1 MRVPERPLCMRVSRK
16 GGQGGAAAG
25 TTTAMQ
31 TEPTEPTSKRR
42 NFDEAFKRDAVALLC
57 KGDQPIK
64 QLAQELGVSHWNLR
78 DWKKRYGPPAPI
90 RSSEV
95 VETELRALR
104 RENERLRA
112 QCDILKKT
120 LGILVEPSPNA
131 SRA

>member
-1 MRVPERPLCMRVSRK
+1 
-16 GGQGGAAAG
+16 
-25 TTTAMQ
+25 MQ